1 MNKQERSIT
10 IVAAKLGIKSR
21 DKFSTCYYNIAEGG
35 GRVPNILPVSE
46 LRNYKSVLGQVSYGN
61 PVYLT
66 KNGKGNFAIVD
77 MKELDE
83 LRAIKSLF
91 NELEKG
97 EASARKEG
105 WISLADAEKR
115 LGL

>member
-1 MNKQERSIT
+1 MPSI
-10 IVAAKLGIKSR
+10 V
-21 DKFSTCYYNIAEGG
+21 
-35 GRVPNILPVSE
+35 PVSD
-46 LRNYKSVLGQVSYGN
+46 LRNYNAVIGQVSYGN

-66 KNGKGNFAIVD
+66 KNGRGDCAIVD

-91 NELEKG
+91 SELEKG
-97 EASARKEG
+97 EVSARKDG
-105 WISLADAEKR
+105 WISLEEAKKR

>member
-1 MNKQERSIT
+1 M
-10 IVAAKLGIKSR
+10 
-21 DKFSTCYYNIAEGG
+21 
-35 GRVPNILPVSE
+35 PNIIPVSE
-46 LRNYKSVLGQVSYGN
+46 LRNYNAVIGQVSYGN

-66 KNGKGNFAIVD
+66 KNGRGDCAIVD

-91 NELEKG
+91 SELEKG
-97 EASARKEG
+97 EMSARKEG
-105 WISLADAEKR
+105 WISIEDAEKR

>member
-1 MNKQERSIT
+1 MPSI
-10 IVAAKLGIKSR
+10 V
-21 DKFSTCYYNIAEGG
+21 
-35 GRVPNILPVSE
+35 PVSD
-46 LRNYKSVLGQVSYGN
+46 LRNYNAVIGQVSYGN

-66 KNGKGNFAIVD
+66 KNGRGDCAIVD

-91 NELEKG
+91 SELEKG
-97 EASARKEG
+97 EVSARKDG
-105 WISLADAEKR
+105 WISLEETKKR

>member
-1 MNKQERSIT
+1 MIYVTLKLNGGDSMPK
-10 IVAAKLGIKSR
+10 IV
-21 DKFSTCYYNIAEGG
+21 
-35 GRVPNILPVSE
+35 PVSD
-46 LRNYKSVLGQVSYGN
+46 LRNYKTVLSQVCYGN

-66 KNGKGNFAIVD
+66 KNGRGDYAILD

-83 LRAIKSLF
+83 LRALKILF
-91 NELEKG
+91 LELEKG

-105 WISLADAEKR
+105 WISIEDAEKR

>member
-1 MNKQERSIT
+1 M
-10 IVAAKLGIKSR
+10 
-21 DKFSTCYYNIAEGG
+21 
-35 GRVPNILPVSE
+35 PNIVPVSD
-46 LRNYKSVLGQVSYGN
+46 LRNYNAVIGKVSYGN

-66 KNGKGNFAIVD
+66 KNGRGDCAIVD

-91 NELEKG
+91 SELEKG
-97 EASARKEG
+97 EVSARKEG
-105 WISLADAEKR
+105 WISLEDAEKR

>member
-1 MNKQERSIT
+1 MPSM
-10 IVAAKLGIKSR
+10 V
-21 DKFSTCYYNIAEGG
+21 
-35 GRVPNILPVSE
+35 PVSD
-46 LRNYKSVLGQVSYGN
+46 LRNYNAVIGQVSYGN

-66 KNGKGNFAIVD
+66 KNGRGDCAIVD

-91 NELEKG
+91 SELEKG
-97 EASARKEG
+97 EVSARKDG
-105 WISLADAEKR
+105 WISLEETKKR